1 MEKRACT
8 RIPANIEVRFRCNSA
23 EYSGAIMDISEGGM
37 FISTSETYLPFD
49 VEFEIPIF
57 LNDAISYMP
66 VNLVRVILSP
76 NINGIGVK
84 LRNPTKKYLEF
95 VNSLKSSQ

>member
-1 MEKRACT
+1 MEKRAHT
-8 RIPANIEVRFRCNSA
+8 RIPANIEVRFRCTNT
-23 EYSGAIMDISEGGM
+23 EYSGTITDISEGGM

-57 LNDAISYMP
+57 LNDAILYLP

-76 NINGIGVK
+76 DYNGIGVK
-84 LRNPTKKYLEF
+84 LKNPTGQYLDF
-95 VNSLKSSQ
+95 ITSLKSSL